1 MASVAGD
8 GRIRLFCAF
17 QLPPASVVELVAWQ
31 REHLPP
37 GTSGCRLVPP
47 ANLHVTLAFLGSR
60 PAAEIPAIG
69 RALVEVAGAGEQV
82 RLRPVEYR
90 ETASV
95 GMIVYEDVSGA
106 GERLR
111 ADLVER
117 LEALGAYR
125 GEARPWL
132 PHITVRRG
140 GRRCTVR
147 EGLAPVVAN
156 IRSISVVRAALYAS
170 ALRPAGAQ
178 YDVLETVPL
187 GGR

>member
-1 MASVAGD
+1 MAG
-8 GRIRLFCAF
+8 GERIRLFCAL
-17 QLPPASVVELVAWQ
+17 QLPPASEAELVAWQ
-31 REHLPP
+31 HEQLLAGPRA
-37 GTSGCRLVPP
+37 GGRLVPP
-47 ANLHVTLAFLGSR
+47 GNLHVTLAFLGSR
-60 PAAEIPAIG
+60 PAAEVPAISKS
-69 RALVEVAGAGEQV
+69 LVAAAGVCDEVH
-82 RLRPVEYR
+82 LRPVEYR

-106 GERLR
+106 GGRLR
-111 ADLVER
+111 ADLAER

-125 GEARPWL
+125 REARPWL
-132 PHITVRRG
+132 PHITVRRF
-140 GRRCTVR
+140 RER
-147 EGLAPVVAN
+147 EGLAPPVTN

>member
-1 MASVAGD
+1 VAGD

-17 QLPPASVVELVAWQ
+17 QLPPASAAELVAWQ
-31 REHLPP
+31 HEHLPADAR
-37 GTSGCRLVPP
+37 SGCRLVPP

-60 PAAEIPAIG
+60 PAAEITAIS
-69 RALVEVAGAGEQV
+69 RALVEVAGTGNEV

-111 ADLVER
+111 ADLAER
-117 LEALGAYR
+117 LEAIGAYR
-125 GEARPWL
+125 REARPWL
-132 PHITVRRG
+132 PHITVRRC
-140 GRRCTVR
+140 RVR
-147 EGLAPVVAN
+147 EGLALPVAN

>member
-1 MASVAGD
+1 MAG
-8 GRIRLFCAF
+8 GERIRLFCAF
-17 QLPPASVVELVAWQ
+17 QLPPASVAELVAWQ
-31 REHLPP
+31 HEQLLQPTQFQP
-37 GTSGCRLVPP
+37 SSGAGGRLVPP
-47 ANLHVTLAFLGSR
+47 GNLHVTLAFLGSR
-60 PAAEIPAIG
+60 PAAEVPAISES
-69 RALVEVAGAGEQV
+69 LVEAAGVCDEV

-95 GMIVYEDVSGA
+95 GMIVYADENGA
-106 GERLR
+106 GGRVR

-125 GEARPWL
+125 REARPWL
-132 PHITVRRG
+132 PHITVRR
-140 GRRCTVR
+140 CKER
-147 EGLAPVVAN
+147 EGLARPVTN

>member
-1 MASVAGD
+1 VTGD
-8 GRIRLFCAF
+8 ERTRLFCAF
-17 QLPPASVVELVAWQ
+17 QLPPASVAELVAWQ
-31 REHLPP
+31 HEHLPP
-37 GTSGCRLVPP
+37 GTRGACRLVPP

-69 RALVEVAGAGEQV
+69 RALVEATSAGGEV

-95 GMIVYEDVSGA
+95 GMILYEDTSGA
-106 GERLR
+106 GERIR
-111 ADLVER
+111 ADLAER

-125 GEARPWL
+125 PEARRWL
-132 PHITVRRG
+132 PHITVRRC
-140 GRRCTVR
+140 RVR
-147 EGLAPVVAN
+147 EGLAPPVAN